1 MGCIDTQFK
10 ENSSILLGTRYGE
23 HNQLKVI
30 GPDLSKKYEFKRY
43 LVECDICKKD
53 SEMFGNGIFSIT
65 KDKLISNKVP
75 CGCSRTPRYT
85 QNQWEI
91 LVKRACIK
99 QDYTYVGKL
108 SDRFSALTKLHL
120 RNNKNGFEWKTTKIA
135 HLMKGHGNGK
145 MGGFSQEL
153 PATLYLLKLHGKEYS
168 FMGFG
173 VTNHFPSR
181 WVQHRAKLNK
191 AGFSLG
197 EYSLFRMDGWKA
209 WEIEQSIRKTFT
221 LFPQDIAGF
230 KREATS
236 ASVYQEIISFTKMK
250 IAGYGPSNPQLEISH
265 LLEPVGSSL
274 ECHS

>member
-1 MGCIDTQFK
+1 VSCIDTQFK
-10 ENSSILLGTRYGE
+10 ENSSILINTRYGE

-43 LVECDICKKD
+43 LVECNICKKD

-65 KDKLISNKVP
+65 KNKLLSNKIP

-91 LVKRACIK
+91 LVKRACK
-99 QDYTYVGKL
+99 EQDYTYIDKL

-135 HLMKGHGNGK
+135 HLMKGHGNGRK
-145 MGGFSQEL
+145 GGFSREL
-153 PATLYLLKLHGKEYS
+153 PATLYLLKLHGEEYS
-168 FMGFG
+168 FAGFG

-181 WVQHRAKLNK
+181 WHQHRVKLNK

-230 KREATS
+230 KREATQ
-236 ASVYQEIISFTKMK
+236 ASMYQELISFIKMK
-250 IAGYGPSNPQLEISH
+250 ITEYGFNNHQSGTSH
-265 LLEPVGSSL
+265 SQEPVESNL